1 AAERFVDKLDESIAE
16 LKQRLDKWADDF
28 KEAPAYRLEWSQT
41 TFEQAA
47 QWRVLVIVRDALTG
61 DRTTLE
67 QIRDIAYEN
76 ALMNNVPSSTSVPSN
91 LLELNMHAA
100 WCNIAQRIE
109 RFIEN
114 DVRKQKELA

>member
-1 AAERFVDKLDESIAE
+1 VFDKALGTTIRKDAERIRVQRREEQMAHEAEMYARPAAERFVDKLDESIAE

-61 DRTTLE
+61 DRT
-67 QIRDIAYEN
+67 
-76 ALMNNVPSSTSVPSN
+76 
-91 LLELNMHAA
+91 
-100 WCNIAQRIE
+100 
-109 RFIEN
+109 
-114 DVRKQKELA
+114 